1 MGCIASPEYLP
12 RRHIFLFLYINF
24 SAIICCI
31 IAIFRYGYSL
41 ENRFKVCALY
51 HWTQIS
57 LLRDY
62 IISSATTSKM
72 AGFNFH
78 TTPSPHLLSI
88 NWICVLMEE
97 PKVYSVVELTNMIKE
112 RLRTDDVLANV
123 WVKGEISNLH
133 VHSSGHVY
141 FTLKDEGAV
150 LNCALFKGSRKCVDF
165 DIQDGMNVLVRGSI
179 DVYVQGGRYNLVVR
193 EIERTGIGTLYL
205 KFIALKNKLAKEGLF
220 NAEHKKELPR
230 FPGTIGVVTSPTGA
244 ALRDIIRVLGWRY
257 PLARVIV
264 APARVQGKGAA
275 DTIIEGIRLL
285 NEIDAVDIIIIGRG
299 GGSLE
304 DLWAF
309 NEERLARAIFA
320 SEKPVVTGI
329 GHETDVTIADFVGDV
344 RGATPS
350 AAAELVVPNLAELR
364 DFVAH
369 AGERMVKAID
379 SGMDD
384 YRQKC
389 DELSSDL
396 SAAIKQLIASK
407 VEMVKG
413 LGRTLEALSP
423 RSTIER
429 GYSVVLKLPG
439 RKVVDRLDKVDID
452 DELDIIVKDGSIIS
466 KVKEKRGD

>member
-1 MGCIASPEYLP
+1 
-12 RRHIFLFLYINF
+12 
-24 SAIICCI
+24 
-31 IAIFRYGYSL
+31 
-41 ENRFKVCALY
+41 
-51 HWTQIS
+51 
-57 LLRDY
+57 
-62 IISSATTSKM
+62 
-72 AGFNFH
+72 
-78 TTPSPHLLSI
+78 
-88 NWICVLMEE
+88 MEE

-244 ALRDIIRVLGWRY
+244 ALRDIIRVLGRRY

-329 GHETDVTIADFVGDV
+329 GHETDFTIADFVGDV